1 MESVMD
7 VKSITVEKLVRK
19 FSLEALV
26 GGNQLHR
33 TITRSRTHR
42 PGLEFIGYFDFFPMK
57 RVQILG
63 QKEINYLH
71 KLKS

>member
-1 MESVMD
+1 MD

-26 GGNQLHR
+26 GENQLHR

-42 PGLEFIGYFDFFPMK
+42 PGIGVHWLF
-57 RVQILG
+57 
-63 QKEINYLH
+63 
-71 KLKS
+71 